1 MCVIEHHDGGIGKRS
16 ELFIYESVIYLIE
29 ASSNLVALA
38 QYFIFPLM
46 VLFAWLKNHDCR
58 SLICCEKKTP
68 FIG

>member
-46 VLFAWLKNHDCR
+46 ALFAWLKSYD
-58 SLICCEKKTP
+58 
-68 FIG
+68 